1 MSYINVKYC
10 RNCGEQIHPKRLEII
25 PTAVTCV
32 PCSTVK
38 KKGAVTLLQ
47 GEGDHTWVETIF
59 LEHDEYQQYVAA
71 ENKLRKITSNIPKA
85 DYDEDDSPSS
95 DLPSGF
101 NEIKLE
107 E

>member
-1 MSYINVKYC
+1 MNVKYC
-10 RNCGEQIHPKRLEII
+10 KGCGEQIHPKRLEII

-47 GEGDHTWVETIF
+47 GEGDHTWIETIF
-59 LEHDEYQQYVAA
+59 LEHDEYQQYMAA
-71 ENKLRKITSNIPKA
+71 ENKLRKIASNIPKA
-85 DYDEDDSPSS
+85 DYEEDDSSPNN
-95 DLPSGF
+95 LPPGF
-101 NEIKLE
+101 NEAKFE